1 MKVRVLLATV
11 LVVTVLLASL
21 RGGEAGSKSG
31 RKKVVQ
37 DAQEDASGTFRIVE
51 GDDGTHVT
59 ERLHTEDGVSF
70 FVAELPRDATDEQKK
85 GQRSQRTNGKA
96 HAKKERRSAGA
107 TRRQS
112 SSRTGERASARRR
125 RN

>member
-1 MKVRVLLATV
+1 MKVRALFGTV

-21 RGGEAGSKSG
+21 WGGEAGSKRG

-37 DAQEDASGTFRIVE
+37 DAREDASGTFRIVE

-70 FVAELPRDATDEQKK
+70 FVAELPRGAKAEQRK

-96 HAKKERRSAGA
+96 HAKKEMKRRGDEAAKQQPHG
-107 TRRQS
+107 
-112 SSRTGERASARRR
+112 
-125 RN
+125 